1 MERANRGDPPIVDNP
16 KQSVAVADVPGAI
29 GTFRAHRLPLGEPC
43 LLISGSSI
51 ADRLAALVLS
61 DDLLSVGIHDGV
73 ALFLI
78 GGHWSFAVES
88 IVAGGGGFCN
98 PPVVGFLTEH
108 QIGNAVDDVPVLYKG
123 VT

>member
-1 MERANRGDPPIVDNP
+1 MGRANRGDPPIVDNP
-16 KQSVAVADVPGAI
+16 KQSVAVADVPSAI
-29 GTFRAHRLPLGEPC
+29 GTLRAHRLPLGEPC

-51 ADRLAALVLS
+51 ADRLTAAILS
-61 DDLLSVGIHDGV
+61 DDLLSVGIQDGV

-88 IVAGGGGFCN
+88 IVAGIGGFCN
-98 PPVVGFLTEH
+98 PPVDGFLIEH
-108 QIGNAVDDVPVLYKG
+108 QIGNAVVDVPILYKG